1 MPARQQYKQASPVT
15 DDDDGL
21 QNNVGAKLLIESQKD
36 ELRKRGPRA
45 DIAQNHDING
55 GFGGEADFEK
65 NFADELSSD
74 DGLIAPKKVSS
85 FFVKHYT

>member
-1 MPARQQYKQASPVT
+1 MT

-45 DIAQNHDING
+45 DIAQNYDING
-55 GFGGEADFEK
+55 GFGGEADIEK

-74 DGLIAPKKVSS
+74 DGLIAPKKVS
-85 FFVKHYT
+85 